1 VFPFLTPDFI
11 ILNLKNGAL
20 KAKEKILSITF
31 PIKKFK

>member
-20 KAKEKILSITF
+20 KAKEKISSIIFTD
-31 PIKKFK
+31 KKI